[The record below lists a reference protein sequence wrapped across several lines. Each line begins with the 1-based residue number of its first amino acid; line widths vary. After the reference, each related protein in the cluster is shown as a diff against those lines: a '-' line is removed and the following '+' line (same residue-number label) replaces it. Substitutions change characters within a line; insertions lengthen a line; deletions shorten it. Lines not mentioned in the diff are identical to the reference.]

1 MKTMKTMKTMR
12 NRISGASKTL
22 SPVFRA
28 PFRRV
33 LLIITLPVL
42 LSSHLFAET
51 WTFTAR
57 EVTSVQRD
65 EMTRTV
71 LEGDVKV
78 NSENLEITAGHI
90 ELMGPDYDILKGEG
104 SILVKE
110 LEKNITIEARKLDY
124 DKSKK
129 LIKFRGLVTLID
141 VEDETVIRCEALD
154 YYEDEELVFL
164 QAAVRL
170 IKDKTVGRGE
180 FATYHRKLKKLELLG
195 RPIVWQNN
203 DKYQADRITVNLDT
217 NEISM
222 EGKVQG
228 TLTTED
234 TEEKKEGEEP
244 ADDTDIEIIDYGE
257 LK

>member
-1 MKTMKTMKTMR
+1 MMKTKTMK
-12 NRISGASKTL
+12 NSLSGTSKTL
-22 SPVFRA
+22 SPV
-28 PFRRV
+28 
-33 LLIITLPVL
+33 LLIISLILLLPF
-42 LSSHLFAET
+42 HLFAET

-65 EMTRTV
+65 EITKTV

-78 NSENLEITAGHI
+78 NSENLEITAGRI
-90 ELMGPDYDILKGEG
+90 ELMGPDYDILKGEE
-104 SILVKE
+104 SILVRE
-110 LEKNITIEARKLDY
+110 LEKKITIEARKLDY

-141 VEDETVIRCEALD
+141 LEDETVIRCEALD
-154 YYEDEELVFL
+154 YYEDEELVIL

-180 FATYHRKLKKLELLG
+180 FATYNRKLKKLELSG
-195 RPIVWQNN
+195 RPIVWQDN

-228 TLTTED
+228 SLTTKEPEE
-234 TEEKKEGEEP
+234 TEEGEEP
-244 ADDTDIEIIDYGE
+244 VDDTGIESIDLGE